1 MPCTKPEP
9 PHVLIHLRL
18 CSPAN
23 NKLFLFMYFK
33 MIVQFPLL
41 GLIGSRAKI
50 SVVSPFISGTRCRV
64 KLLSYSIACDRTYVD
79 LVPELFRWDFE
90 GFTLETAAV
99 VDGVYSY
106 CSHGLIVAGP
116 DKTFPTIMVTAHPA
130 FEWTTQILSSTLS
143 ADFMLAVDSPGT
155 ATDPLIT
162 SAFLN
167 GHITFDFQ
175 KLD

>member
-1 MPCTKPEP
+1 
-9 PHVLIHLRL
+9 
-18 CSPAN
+18 
-23 NKLFLFMYFK
+23 

-41 GLIGSRAKI
+41 GLINTRAKI

-64 KLLSYSIACDRTYVD
+64 KLLSYSIAYDKTFPF
-79 LVPELFRWDFE
+79 LAPELYRWDFE

-116 DKTFPTIMVTAHPA
+116 DVDVPTIMVTAHPA

-143 ADFMLAVDSPGT
+143 ADLMMAIDFPGT
-155 ATDPLIT
+155 ATNATIT
-162 SAFLN
+162 GAFLN
-167 GHITFDFQ
+167 GHITFDFTR
-175 KLD
+175 LD

>member
-1 MPCTKPEP
+1 
-9 PHVLIHLRL
+9 
-18 CSPAN
+18 
-23 NKLFLFMYFK
+23 
-33 MIVQFPLL
+33 MIVQFPIPSLL
-41 GLIGSRAKI
+41 YVDTAYRAKT

-64 KLLSYSIACDRTYVD
+64 KLLSYSIAYDKTYVG
-79 LVPELFRWDFE
+79 LAPELYRWDFE
-90 GFTLETAAV
+90 GFTLETAAI

-116 DKTFPTIMVTAHPA
+116 DVVVPTIIVTAHPA

-143 ADFMLAVDSPGT
+143 ADLMMAIDFPGT
-155 ATDPLIT
+155 ATNPLIT